1 MSVHVKN
8 RCQVVIEVS
17 LIFHTLINQWK
28 FKHFFTF
35 FADFHPRHDLFL
47 ICEPRE
53 GDDFSGVF
61 NVLRALVC
69 VRGSFQ
75 EAIIGNMC
83 DLFFFLTIFIF
94 YFFLRDSQSYAS
106 RFFPPYV
113 IIFLAHFSFSI
124 CAFLRCFG
132 LLLSPGKNVKN
143 SDMHLLDLVGP
154 FFHFS
159 MCIYAFVVLCLLTS

>member
-35 FADFHPRHDLFL
+35 FADFHPHHDLFL

-75 EAIIGNMC
+75 ELLLVTC
-83 DLFFFLTIFIF
+83 VTFFFFFLTIFIF
-94 YFFLRDSQSYAS
+94 LFLRDSQSYAS

-154 FFHFS
+154 FFTF
-159 MCIYAFVVLCLLTS
+159 LCVYMRLLFCVC

>member
-17 LIFHTLINQWK
+17 LSPTRLIFHTLINQWK

-35 FADFHPRHDLFL
+35 FADFRPCHDLFL

-53 GDDFSGVF
+53 GDDFSRVF

-83 DLFFFLTIFIF
+83 DLFFKTIFIF
-94 YFFLRDSQSYAS
+94 LFLRDSQSYAS
-106 RFFPPYV
+106 HFFPRYV

-154 FFHFS
+154 FFTF
-159 MCIYAFVVLCLLTS
+159 LCVYMRLLFCVC

>member
-1 MSVHVKN
+1 M
-8 RCQVVIEVS
+8 VIEVS

-83 DLFFFLTIFIF
+83 DLFFFFNDFFILF
-94 YFFLRDSQSYAS
+94 FFERFIVVCLAFLSPLCNHIPSTFFFLYMC
-106 RFFPPYV
+106 FP
-113 IIFLAHFSFSI
+113 
-124 CAFLRCFG
+124 
-132 LLLSPGKNVKN
+132 
-143 SDMHLLDLVGP
+143 
-154 FFHFS
+154 
-159 MCIYAFVVLCLLTS
+159 

>member
-35 FADFHPRHDLFL
+35 FADFHHRHDLFL

-83 DLFFFLTIFIF
+83 DLFFFNDF
-94 YFFLRDSQSYAS
+94 YFLFLFLRDSQSYAL

-154 FFHFS
+154 FFTFLCVS
-159 MCIYAFVVLCLLTS
+159 MRLLFCVC